1 MAAVHSEVK
10 RYLWERAVTNP
21 EYCLSGLGPH
31 NALSVVPRG
40 RNFDKDAPRKD
51 TLDFNHQVFGEDKDI
66 VEEQYPEDLPR
77 ALQDEVHI
85 AGDKSSI
92 AYCKAL
98 AALGLGRSFTA

>member
-1 MAAVHSEVK
+1 MLPVRFGPAK
-10 RYLWERAVTNP
+10 RAW
-21 EYCLSGLGPH
+21 
-31 NALSVVPRG
+31 VVPRG
-40 RNFDKDAPRKD
+40 RNFDKDSPMQD

-85 AGDKSSI
+85 AWDKNSI
-92 AYCKAL
+92 VYRKRL

>member
-1 MAAVHSEVK
+1 MLPVRFGPAK
-10 RYLWERAVTNP
+10 RAW
-21 EYCLSGLGPH
+21 
-31 NALSVVPRG
+31 VVPRG
-40 RNFDKDAPRKD
+40 HNFDKHAPRKD

-77 ALQDEVHI
+77 ALQDKVHI

-92 AYCKAL
+92 AYRKRL